1 MNQQLAYSDA
11 LKELEDIVKSIQENQ
26 LEIDQLKSA
35 VARAG
40 ELIKICKAMLNETD
54 LEIQSILA
62 NIE

>member
-1 MNQQLAYSDA
+1 MSQKMTYGEA
-11 LKELEDIVKSIQENQ
+11 LKELEVIMKSIQDNQ

-40 ELIKICKAMLNETD
+40 ELIKICKSMLHDTD
-54 LEIQSILA
+54 QEIQSILS